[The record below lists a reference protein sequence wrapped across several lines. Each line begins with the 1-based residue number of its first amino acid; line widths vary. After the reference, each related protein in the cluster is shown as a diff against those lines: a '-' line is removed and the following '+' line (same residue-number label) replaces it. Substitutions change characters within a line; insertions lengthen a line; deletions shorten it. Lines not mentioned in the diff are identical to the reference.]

1 MNTMANLRQALY
13 AWRDAEASKRAV
25 ELFRILPGS
34 TLDEIVRVL
43 PRSKEELTTIK
54 GIKDAKFQAYGKTI
68 LALVEQYAPEG
79 GRAVVPDSTPRAPDA
94 VSSVSSFL
102 AAPEE
107 VPPFSVS
114 DYLDVVNRTLWR
126 LSARVQGEVTS
137 LKFQGSAL
145 YLAIKDAEDESTL
158 QVFMW
163 LSDYTLCGV
172 EITEGM
178 EVVVEGKS
186 EVYKP
191 TGRLSFRAQTIAPV
205 GEGALRAAYEALKK
219 RLDGEGVFA
228 YERKRALPEFP
239 ERIGLVTSRDG
250 AVIHD
255 FLNNLGRFGFHVSL
269 VDSRVE
275 GLLAVKDLLRAMSRL
290 AHEDIDVLVVVRGG
304 GSLESLQAFNNEQV
318 VRAIASFPVPV
329 ICAIGHDKDVPL
341 AQLAADFAPS
351 TPTACT
357 ALLNAPWEEATG
369 EFRLLERELVS
380 HMDGLLG
387 QVQVLLLDAR
397 LSLSDHLVALRDQF
411 RQAEQGVL
419 VQVPVLARAIEQQL
433 RSAREEFSSMTYR
446 YRATLDALRTALDR
460 FTAELRLHNPLEQLR
475 FGYSILSVQKRILRS
490 VAELEPG
497 AHFEARLSDGT
508 LKASVT
514 EITHE

>member
-1 MNTMANLRQALY
+1 MDAMANLRQALY
-13 AWRDAEASKRAV
+13 AWRDAEAAKRAV

-34 TLDEIVRVL
+34 ALDEIVKVL
-43 PRSKEELTTIK
+43 PRTKEELTTIK

-79 GRAVVPDSTPRAPDA
+79 GHRVSPEPERAPDA
-94 VSSVSSFL
+94 VSSVGAFL
-102 AAPEE
+102 SAPPE
-107 VPPFSVS
+107 VPPYSVS

-172 EITEGM
+172 EIREGM

-205 GEGALRAAYEALKK
+205 GEGALRAAYEALRK
-219 RLDGEGVFA
+219 RLETEGLFSL
-228 YERKRALPEFP
+228 ERKRSLPDFP

-255 FLNNLGRFGFHVSL
+255 FLNNLGRFGFQISF

-275 GLLAVKDLLRAMSRL
+275 GLLAVKDLLQAIDRL
-290 AHEDIDVLVVVRGG
+290 AREDLDVLVVVRGG

-318 VRAIASFPVPV
+318 VRALAAFPTPV
-329 ICAIGHDKDVPL
+329 LCAIGHDKDVPL
-341 AQLAADFAPS
+341 AQMAADHAPS

-369 EFRLLERELVS
+369 ELRLLERDLRGN
-380 HMDGLLG
+380 MDTLLSSAH
-387 QVQVLLLDAR
+387 VFISDTRV
-397 LSLSDHLVALRDQF
+397 SLSDQLVSLRDLF
-411 RQAEQGVL
+411 REAEQGVRI
-419 VQVPVLARAIEQQL
+419 QVPVLARAIEGQL
-433 RSAREEFSSMTYR
+433 RQVREEFSGLTYR
-446 YRATLDALRTALDR
+446 YRSALDTLRSALDR
-460 FTAELRLHNPLEQLR
+460 FSAELRLHNPLEQLR
-475 FGYSILSVQKRILRS
+475 FGYSILSRQRKVLRS
-490 VAELEPG
+490 VDDLSPG
-497 AHFEARLSDGT
+497 DDFEARLSDGT

-514 EITHE
+514 EITRE

>member
-1 MNTMANLRQALY
+1 MDAMANLRQALY
-13 AWRDAEASKRAV
+13 AWRDAEAAKRAV

-34 TLDEIVRVL
+34 ALDEIVKVL
-43 PRSKEELTTIK
+43 PRTKEELTTIK

-79 GRAVVPDSTPRAPDA
+79 GHRVSPEPERAPDA
-94 VSSVSSFL
+94 VSSVGAFL
-102 AAPEE
+102 SAPPE
-107 VPPFSVS
+107 VPPYSVS

-158 QVFMW
+158 QIFMW

-172 EITEGM
+172 EIREGM

-205 GEGALRAAYEALKK
+205 GEGALRAAYEALRK
-219 RLDGEGVFA
+219 RLETEGLFSL
-228 YERKRALPEFP
+228 ERKRPLPDFP

-255 FLNNLGRFGFHVSL
+255 FLNNLGRFGFQISF

-275 GLLAVKDLLRAMSRL
+275 GLLAVKDLLQAIDRL
-290 AHEDIDVLVVVRGG
+290 AREDLDVLVVVRGG

-318 VRAIASFPVPV
+318 VRALAAFPTPV
-329 ICAIGHDKDVPL
+329 LCAIGHDKDVPL
-341 AQLAADFAPS
+341 AQMAADHAPS

-369 EFRLLERELVS
+369 ELRLLERDLRGN
-380 HMDGLLG
+380 MDTLLSSAH
-387 QVQVLLLDAR
+387 VFISDTRV
-397 LSLSDHLVALRDQF
+397 SLSDQLVSLRDLF
-411 RQAEQGVL
+411 REAEQGVRI
-419 VQVPVLARAIEQQL
+419 QVPVLARAIEGQL
-433 RSAREEFSSMTYR
+433 RQVREEFSGLTYR
-446 YRATLDALRTALDR
+446 YRSALDTLRSALDR
-460 FTAELRLHNPLEQLR
+460 FSAELRLHNPLEQLR
-475 FGYSILSVQKRILRS
+475 FGYSILSRQRKVLRS
-490 VAELEPG
+490 VDDLSPG
-497 AHFEARLSDGT
+497 DDFEARLSDGT

-514 EITHE
+514 EITRE

>member
-1 MNTMANLRQALY
+1 MDAMANLRQALY
-13 AWRDAEASKRAV
+13 AWRDAEAAKRAV

-34 TLDEIVRVL
+34 ALDEIVKVL
-43 PRSKEELTTIK
+43 PRTKEELTTIK

-79 GRAVVPDSTPRAPDA
+79 GRHASPEPERAPDA
-94 VSSVSSFL
+94 VSSVGAFL
-102 AAPEE
+102 SAPPE
-107 VPPFSVS
+107 VPPYSVS

-172 EITEGM
+172 EIREGM

-205 GEGALRAAYEALKK
+205 GEGALRAAYEALRK
-219 RLDGEGVFA
+219 RLETEGLFSL
-228 YERKRALPEFP
+228 ERKRPLPDFP

-255 FLNNLGRFGFHVSL
+255 FLNNLGRFGFQISF

-275 GLLAVKDLLRAMSRL
+275 GLLAVKDLLQAIDRL
-290 AHEDIDVLVVVRGG
+290 AREDLDVLVVVRGG

-318 VRAIASFPVPV
+318 VRALAAFPTPV
-329 ICAIGHDKDVPL
+329 LCAIGHDKDVPL
-341 AQLAADFAPS
+341 AQMAADHAPS

-369 EFRLLERELVS
+369 ELRLLERDLRGN
-380 HMDGLLG
+380 MDTLLSSAH
-387 QVQVLLLDAR
+387 VFISDTRV
-397 LSLSDHLVALRDQF
+397 SLSDQLVSLRDLF
-411 RQAEQGVL
+411 REAEQGVRI
-419 VQVPVLARAIEQQL
+419 QVPVLARAIEGQL
-433 RSAREEFSSMTYR
+433 RQVREEFSGLTYR
-446 YRATLDALRTALDR
+446 YRSALDTLRSALDR
-460 FTAELRLHNPLEQLR
+460 FSAELRLHNPLEQLR
-475 FGYSILSVQKRILRS
+475 FGYSILSRQRKVLRS
-490 VAELEPG
+490 VDDLSPG
-497 AHFEARLSDGT
+497 DDFEARLSDGT

-514 EITHE
+514 EITRE